1 MTRLTKGRD
10 VHGLRWLRYP
20 HMDHRK
26 ESEPFRASVLLW
38 WLRSRHPQLP
48 APHHQGIP
56 TSQCPRT
63 SAEVIRLGKLRAGE
77 NWGR

>member
-20 HMDHRK
+20 YVDHRK
-26 ESEPFRASVLLW
+26 ESEPFRASALLW
-38 WLRSRHPQLP
+38 QLRSRHLQLP
-48 APHHQGIP
+48 APRHQGVP
-56 TSQCPRT
+56 TSQRPCA
-63 SAEVIRLGKLRAGE
+63 SAEVIRLRKLRAGE